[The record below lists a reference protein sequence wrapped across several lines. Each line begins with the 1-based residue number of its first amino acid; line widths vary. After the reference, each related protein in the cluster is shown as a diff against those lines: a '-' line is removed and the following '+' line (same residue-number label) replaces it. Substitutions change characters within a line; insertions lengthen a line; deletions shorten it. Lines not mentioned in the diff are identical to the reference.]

1 MLSEKEK
8 IELITQISL
17 DLNET
22 KDVDLLLERIL
33 TNVRKFYNADAG
45 SIYLKN
51 GPDLMFSYTQNDT
64 LQKRLEPGKKLIFNT
79 FRVPINNSSI
89 AGFVANTLKTVNIPD
104 VYGLNHSVPFT
115 FDPHFDQI
123 SNYHTGSI
131 LAVPMTNQSGELLGV
146 MQLINAKD
154 EQSRMTAFSRIDESL
169 IKYFATSAALA
180 LDRAQMT
187 RNIILRMISMA
198 ELRDPKETCAHVN
211 RVAAYAVEIYENWA
225 NRKGIQAGTIE
236 HKKELRGALESLATR
251 SKKYR
256 TLLNLS
262 LSLQESDKKM
272 AMALSKF
279 TESGPY
285 GYLLDGTQ
293 GSLSNA
299 AWITFELAKLM
310 ESNKDAIEPVL
321 TCLFHKLEQLFTG
334 KPTLLILDEAW
345 TYLKNKLFL
354 DKIQT
359 WLRELRKNEVSVIFA
374 SQSLADA
381 IDTPLM
387 PLLLESCQTKILLP
401 NKEALNPA
409 ISLMYKKIGLNEPQI
424 TIISQAIGKKQYFYY
439 SSCGVRLFDLT
450 MGELALAICCNA
462 GIEVSN
468 QCDEIITKHGKD
480 RFLEEWLKLKKLD
493 WAANIIKAKTKVR
506 SEELYEI
513 CNY

>member
-1 MLSEKEK
+1 MLNEKEK

-51 GPDLMFSYTQNDT
+51 GQDLMFSYTQNDT

-79 FRVPINNSSI
+79 FCVPINNSSI

-154 EQSRMTAFSRIDESL
+154 EQSRMTAFSQIDESL

-225 NRKGIQAGTIE
+225 NRKGFQAETIE
-236 HKKELRGALESLATR
+236 HKKDLLRMAAMLHDVGKVAI
-251 SKKYR
+251 
-256 TLLNLS
+256 
-262 LSLQESDKKM
+262 SD
-272 AMALSKF
+272 
-279 TESGPY
+279 
-285 GYLLDGTQ
+285 
-293 GSLSNA
+293 
-299 AWITFELAKLM
+299 
-310 ESNKDAIEPVL
+310 
-321 TCLFHKLEQLFTG
+321 
-334 KPTLLILDEAW
+334 LILRKPARLTINEFEIMKSHTFLGARLFITSHSDFDEVAR
-345 TYLKNKLFL
+345 
-354 DKIQT
+354 I
-359 WLRELRKNEVSVIFA
+359 V
-374 SQSLADA
+374 
-381 IDTPLM
+381 
-387 PLLLESCQTKILLP
+387 
-401 NKEALNPA
+401 ALNHHEKWDGSGYPGHMDPLTEKPLPGYSNDYGQA
-409 ISLMYKKIGLNEPQI
+409 RPKRGEEIPLFGRIVAVADVYDALCSRRSYKEPW
-424 TIISQAIGKKQYFYY
+424 
-439 SSCGVRLFDLT
+439 
-450 MGELALAICCNA
+450 
-462 GIEVSN
+462 
-468 QCDEIITKHGKD
+468 DED
-480 RFLEEWLKLKKLD
+480 RILEEIDQSSGKHFDPEITNAFFHSLEILKSIAQRYPED
-493 WAANIIKAKTKVR
+493 V
-506 SEELYEI
+506 
-513 CNY
+513 